1 MVKAASRVLGC
12 LCILFFLIFRHAKL
26 EEDFPTIGSKACI
39 SEVLWHQDAAEVPAS
54 HTYHGLEHCTNNH
67 EYLGILVTCAQLVGY
82 CRSMDTWS
90 CETRNHVTH
99 SALMHCAQRCAPVN
113 SDEELFERMLP
124 LEAWNLQSLIS
135 CRAWELLKGQII
147 WQICRRSEVE
157 VWQKQMPRSLP
168 LQSRG
173 QEISF
178 SKALKLV
185 TCGSFRCWGT

>member
-1 MVKAASRVLGC
+1 
-12 LCILFFLIFRHAKL
+12 
-26 EEDFPTIGSKACI
+26 
-39 SEVLWHQDAAEVPAS
+39 
-54 HTYHGLEHCTNNH
+54 
-67 EYLGILVTCAQLVGY
+67 
-82 CRSMDTWS
+82 MDTWS

-147 WQICRRSEVE
+147 WQICSRSEVE

-185 TCGSFRCWGT
+185 TCGSFRCWGTQEGAQELCHRESGRISQVPEQLVPLPPSAVQQCNTCFVLSDPFAWHKSKRQGLRAPWNAMNSKEIVCCHKTLKQLG